1 MHKKSVIMI
10 IPGLERVVQ
19 VAHFNLTTQSLQK
32 KTLEC
37 VVTYIPLGRGVAF
50 QRTVDAGG
58 WCFSAVA
65 NK

>member
-1 MHKKSVIMI
+1 MHKKSAIII

-19 VAHFNLTTQSLQK
+19 ATHFNLTTQSTQK
-32 KTLEC
+32 KALEC
-37 VVTYIPLGRGVAF
+37 IVTNVLLGRGVAF